1 LAQARQDCRL
11 QCHAPR
17 PGVLRRSPRINV
29 DAVRW
34 ATDFMLHQTRRM
46 LFMAGSHVAENP
58 FHADCLRLIRKL
70 QNAPER
76 QLPHSVLLKRMK
88 LDTEQFQKLISTLE
102 QQGDLRT
109 VVQATAGR
117 PQRLYQLLG
126 ETNGH

>member
-1 LAQARQDCRL
+1 
-11 QCHAPR
+11 
-17 PGVLRRSPRINV
+17 
-29 DAVRW
+29 
-34 ATDFMLHQTRRM
+34 
-46 LFMAGSHVAENP
+46 
-58 FHADCLRLIRKL
+58 
-70 QNAPER
+70 
-76 QLPHSVLLKRMK
+76 MK